1 MNDIMKMAEAS
12 YIVLDE
18 FGVKVNTYLTYDQ
31 IQAIVNAVKQFDS
44 WAERQQAIDMMV
56 MYYATDIVQEKLEEI
71 GHDVL
76 LKSGLI
82 DKVKGKIENFYL
94 VDRAIGYTEST
105 QRALAQIIKQ
115 LPEIVAPLKKE
126 MANIRGG
133 KK

>member
-1 MNDIMKMAEAS
+1 MNDIMKMAEDS

-44 WAERQQAIDMMV
+44 WAERQQVIDMMV

>member
-1 MNDIMKMAEAS
+1 MEDIIKMAEAS
-12 YIVLDE
+12 YVILDE
-18 FGVKVNTYLTYDQ
+18 FGVKVNIYLTYDQ

-56 MYYATDIVQEKLEEI
+56 MYYATDIGQEKLEEI
-71 GHDVL
+71 GHDAL

-82 DKVKGKIENFYL
+82 DKVRKHVENFYDIRRGL
-94 VDRAIGYTEST
+94 DYTEST

-115 LPEIVAPLKKE
+115 LPEIIAPLKKE
-126 MANIRGG
+126 MGKIRDS